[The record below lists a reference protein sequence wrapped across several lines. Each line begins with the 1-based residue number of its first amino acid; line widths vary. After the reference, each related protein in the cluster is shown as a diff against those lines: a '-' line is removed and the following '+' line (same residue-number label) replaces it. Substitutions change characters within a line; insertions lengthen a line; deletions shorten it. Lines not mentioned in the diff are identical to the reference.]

1 MKTIKRFFA
10 LTAMLSLS
18 LSLSFADEGM
28 WLPLLINKNIADM
41 QAKGLKLSAEDLYS
55 ANSTSLKDAIVQ
67 FGGGCT
73 GEIISSQGL
82 VLTNH
87 HCGYSAIQKLST
99 IEKDYLQNGYA
110 AMNKGEEL
118 PSPGLTVTFVIRIED
133 VTRRILDSLS
143 GDMTEAQRNKK
154 ITEVSMAIE
163 KESIKD
169 THYDAKVRSFYYGNE
184 FYLFVTETFKD
195 IRLVVA
201 PPHAIGNFGGET
213 DNWIWPRHTCD
224 FSLFR
229 IYANKENKPAE
240 YSADNVP
247 FAPRKYFPVSLKG
260 ISENDFAMVYG
271 FPGRT
276 TEYIPAS
283 AVDMIVNTTDPTR
296 VGIRDVRLKIMNDGI
311 HISDTVRLKYSP
323 KYKGI
328 ANAYKKWQGEM
339 IGIKSYDGL
348 KKKNEFEKKF
358 TAWVNESNERKKKYG
373 STLRQL
379 DSLYSLLRPLGRFA
393 DYTNEAAFGIE
404 ILNLAN
410 SFADLVALGKNDTAK
425 QETLNT
431 SAEKMKKSVEG
442 FFKDYDARV
451 DKEMFGELLF
461 IYRDSLKQEQLP
473 EHFIEMNQKFKG
485 DMFRFAEFAFAKS
498 IFSSREKISALL
510 NGFSKSSAK
519 KIEKDVAYRLARD
532 ISENYNKHTSTLQP
546 INSGI
551 AVLMR
556 TYMEAQREMMTN
568 KNFYPDANSTLRI
581 AYGNIKGYK
590 PNDGATYIFKTTSE
604 GIKEKSRL
612 PNEEFFAPQKLLTMF
627 ENKDFGM
634 YGENGT
640 LPVCFLTSSHT
651 TGGNSGS
658 PVINGNGELIGTNFD
673 RVWEGTMSD
682 IMYSPDRCRN
692 IALDIRFTLF
702 IIDKYSGAGH
712 LLSEM
717 NLVK

>member
-1 MKTIKRFFA
+1 MKTTQRF
-10 LTAMLSLS
+10 LIILIMLLLAHSTS
-18 LSLSFADEGM
+18 RADEGM

-55 ANSTSLKDAIVQ
+55 ANTTSLKDAIVQ

-73 GEIISSQGL
+73 GEVISSQGL

-99 IEKDYLQNGYA
+99 VEKDYLQNGYA
-110 AMNKGEEL
+110 AMNKSEEL
-118 PSPGLTVTFVIRIED
+118 PAPGLTVMFVIRIED
-133 VTRRILDSLS
+133 VTKRILDSLNS
-143 GDMTEAQRNKK
+143 NMTEAERNKK
-154 ITEVSMAIE
+154 IADVSAIIE
-163 KESIKD
+163 KESVKG
-169 THYDAKVRSFYYGNE
+169 THYDARVRTFYYGNE

-201 PPHAIGNFGGET
+201 PQHAIGNYGGET

-224 FSLFR
+224 FSLWR
-229 IYANKENKPAE
+229 IYANKDNKPAE
-240 YSADNVP
+240 YSPDNVP
-247 FAPRKYFPVSLKG
+247 FTPRKFFAVSLKG
-260 ISENDFAMVYG
+260 VSENDFAMVYG

-283 AVDMIVNTTDPTR
+283 AVDMIVSVTDPTR
-296 VGIRDVRLKIMNDGI
+296 VAIRDSRLKIMDEGI

-339 IGIKSYDGL
+339 IGIKSFEGL
-348 KKKNEFEKKF
+348 KKKKDFEKQF
-358 TAWVNESNERKKKYG
+358 LAWANENNERKKKYG
-373 STLRQL
+373 NTLPRL
-379 DSLYSLLRPLGRFA
+379 DSLYALLRSLGRFA
-393 DYTNEAAFGIE
+393 DYTNEAAFGVE
-404 ILNLAN
+404 ILTLAG
-410 SFADLVALGKNDTAK
+410 SFSDLVALAKNDTVK

-431 SAEKMKKSVEG
+431 AAEKMKKNVDG
-442 FFKDYDARV
+442 FFRDYDVRV
-451 DKEMFGELLF
+451 DKEMFAELLS

-473 EHFIEMNQKFKG
+473 QYLKEMDRKFKR
-485 DMFRFAEFAFAKS
+485 DMYRFAEYVFAKS
-498 IFSSREKISALL
+498 IFDSKEKISAVLHSF
-510 NGFSKSSAK
+510 NKSSAK
-519 KIEKDVAYRLARD
+519 KIEKDVAFILAKG
-532 ISENYNKHTSTLQP
+532 ISENYAAQTASLQQ
-546 INSGI
+546 INSAI
-551 AVLMR
+551 ATLMR
-556 TYMEAQREMMTN
+556 TYMAAQREMQTS

-581 AYGNIKGYK
+581 AYGSIKGYR
-590 PNDGATYIFKTTSE
+590 PNDGAAYLFRTTSE
-604 GIKEKSRL
+604 GIREKSRL
-612 PNEEFFAPQKLLTMF
+612 PNEEFFAPEKLLAMF
-627 ENKDFGM
+627 EKKDFGM

-640 LPVCFLTSSHT
+640 LPICFLTSSHT

-658 PVINGNGELIGTNFD
+658 PVINAAGELIGTNFD

-692 IALDIRFTLF
+692 IALDIRYTLF

-717 NLVK
+717 TLVK